1 MKQSQISSHGTCVSV
16 GGDGV
21 LILGEPGSGK
31 SSLALRLIDEP
42 GYGISSVLQR
52 SELVA
57 DDQVIVTRDQGRLM
71 ASAPATL
78 RGKLEIRGL
87 GIVTLATLPSI
98 TLTLVV
104 KLQDHSVMERLPDP
118 ATFEILGVA
127 LPLVEID
134 AKMASAPARIR
145 TALAWLKQPQEARE
159 TVAQRRG

>member
-1 MKQSQISSHGTCVSV
+1 MKQSQIFLHGTCVSV
-16 GGDGV
+16 GGEGV

-42 GYGISSVLQR
+42 GYGVSGVLQR

-57 DDQVIVTRDQGRLM
+57 DDQVIVTRDQDRLL

-78 RGKLEIRGL
+78 HGKLEIRGL
-87 GIVTLATLPSI
+87 GIIDLATSPSVA
-98 TLTLVV
+98 LVLIV
-104 KLQDHSVMERLPDP
+104 KLQNHSVIERLPDI
-118 ATFEILGVA
+118 ATFDILGMA

-145 TALAWLKQPQEARE
+145 AALAWLKQPQEARE

>member
-1 MKQSQISSHGTCVSV
+1 MKQSQICLHGTCVSV
-16 GGDGV
+16 GGEGV

-42 GYGISSVLQR
+42 GYGVSGVLQR

-57 DDQVIVTRDQGRLM
+57 DDQVIVTRDQDRIL

-87 GIVTLATLPSI
+87 GIIDLVTSPSAALA
-98 TLTLVV
+98 LVV
-104 KLQDHSVMERLPDP
+104 KLQNHPAIERLPDP
-118 ATFEILGVA
+118 NIFDVLGIA

-145 TALAWLKQPQEARE
+145 AALAWLKRPKGARE
-159 TVAQRRG
+159 TVAQRHG